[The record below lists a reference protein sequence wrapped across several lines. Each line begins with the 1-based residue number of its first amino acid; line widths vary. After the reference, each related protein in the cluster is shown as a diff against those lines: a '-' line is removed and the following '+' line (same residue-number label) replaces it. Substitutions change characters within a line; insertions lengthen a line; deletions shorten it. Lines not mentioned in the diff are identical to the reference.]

1 LLTIPWAIYR
11 LIKKKKSKTT
21 LAEQLVDCVVAQT
34 NLVSLVVFACGGFL
48 FTLPRQGDWSKRIKY
63 GPVWFFL
70 GMEIEKG
77 LA

>member
-1 LLTIPWAIYR
+1 
-11 LIKKKKSKTT
+11 
-21 LAEQLVDCVVAQT
+21 
-34 NLVSLVVFACGGFL
+34 VVFACGGFL